1 MQHVQTEAPR
11 FVRDIHSKAL
21 LNTDYNA
28 LQRHRKERIYFQN
41 QQNDINMLRSQVD
54 ELSKVREEM
63 LEIKTLLI
71 QFFNTSKRKSTYL
84 STNIG

>member
-1 MQHVQTEAPR
+1 MQHVQPEDPR

-63 LEIKTLLI
+63 LEIKGLLKEI
-71 QFFNTSKRKSTYL
+71 IKK
-84 STNIG
+84 